1 VERRSA
7 ISIAEIVRGLRWSS
21 RTAVPVTQ
29 FAETWRRSTDAAAQI
44 LSSPDG
50 RWALVSTSVTA
61 LIAGSVAWLAAGL
74 SPGPSGYSIARDRAL
89 MPYQLFLKLAGRSNG
104 SLNYAGL
111 GPSGSVVESNATLGV
126 APESLDRELADERA
140 GKGSETDT
148 RTITLDRG
156 DTLVGALTDAGVS
169 QQDANAVILA
179 LARIYDPKAVK
190 AGEAFDISFTT
201 EPQQPVAQIIYTPP
215 SQSIEATSDEDD
227 GNGAIESVPETPVG
241 RLLSLSYSPTID
253 HEITITRGATG
264 MFTAQDVHKKLE
276 ARYHRAGAT
285 IDSSLYLAAMQAGIP
300 ADVVVKMIHMFSYEV
315 DFQRDLK
322 PGNSFEVLY
331 NYYYTP
337 DGQPAKE
344 GDIQYAALNIGGRSI
359 ALYRYKADGEPP
371 DYFDSHGGSAKS
383 MLMKTPVDGAR
394 ITSGFGMRFHP
405 ILGYSRMHKG
415 VDFGVPVGT
424 PVMAAGSGMV
434 QKEGRLGGYGNF
446 MEVNHQNGYQT
457 AYGHLSRFAPGI
469 HVGSRVR
476 QGQVIA
482 FSGNSG
488 MSTGPHLH
496 YEIRI
501 HEQQVNPASVKVAT
515 GVRLAGHDLR
525 DFLVERLHVDTEL
538 ASLPL
543 ENRVAEGGGE
553 LRAAKD

>member
-1 VERRSA
+1 
-7 ISIAEIVRGLRWSS
+7 
-21 RTAVPVTQ
+21 
-29 FAETWRRSTDAAAQI
+29 
-44 LSSPDG
+44 
-50 RWALVSTSVTA
+50 
-61 LIAGSVAWLAAGL
+61 
-74 SPGPSGYSIARDRAL
+74 
-89 MPYQLFLKLAGRSNG
+89 M
-104 SLNYAGL
+104 
-111 GPSGSVVESNATLGV
+111 
-126 APESLDRELADERA
+126 
-140 GKGSETDT
+140 
-148 RTITLDRG
+148 
-156 DTLVGALTDAGVS
+156 
-169 QQDANAVILA
+169 
-179 LARIYDPKAVK
+179 
-190 AGEAFDISFTT
+190 
-201 EPQQPVAQIIYTPP
+201 
-215 SQSIEATSDEDD
+215 
-227 GNGAIESVPETPVG
+227 
-241 RLLSLSYSPTID
+241 
-253 HEITITRGATG
+253 
-264 MFTAQDVHKKLE
+264 HKKLE

-344 GDIQYAALNIGGRSI
+344 GDIQYAALNIAGRTV
-359 ALYRYKADGEPP
+359 ALYRYKADGEAP
-371 DYFDSHGGSAKS
+371 DYFDSHGQSAKN

-415 VDFGVPVGT
+415 VDFGVPIGT
-424 PVMAAGSGMV
+424 PVMAAGSGV
-434 QKEGRLGGYGNF
+434 IEKEGRLGGYGNF
-446 MEVNHQNGYQT
+446 VEVNHQNGYAT

-476 QGQVIA
+476 QGQIIA
-482 FSGNSG
+482 YSGNSG

-496 YEIRI
+496 YEIRL
-501 HEQQVNPASVKVAT
+501 HDVQVNPASVKVAT
-515 GVRLAGHDLR
+515 GIRMAGKQLR

-538 ASLPL
+538 ASMAL